1 MSIDLYA
8 SAAQMEREAL
18 PTIGVCI
25 DIHAGRSIEDI
36 EDWTAAFF
44 RHPERIQITRYSVE
58 GA

>member
-8 SAAQMEREAL
+8 SAAMMEREAL
-18 PTIGVCI
+18 PPIGVSI

-44 RHPERIQITRYSVE
+44 HHPERIQISRYTVE